1 MLRSCNIRPAE
12 QRPASEDAGMTAHQ
26 PDYFPEQD
34 PLPFAP
40 GGAGEDNSPRASY
53 ASVDRVGALMQD
65 LHRLLDQSIQH
76 VDKAKTTLTSD
87 NVVTAAAAA
96 VVERHLASAAD
107 DLERMAEL
115 VHAAMQGKATPLG
128 STNLSRARPVTL
140 GEALTHAI
148 DVCKPLAAK
157 HNITCNV
164 SVAPALA
171 SLPSGAMYTVA
182 LNAIQ
187 NAIEAVAR
195 TNTPGTVDIELR
207 PDVAPREAYGRDGRV
222 WCVLDVRDTGA
233 GLPKN
238 VDPKRVFDLG
248 FTTKPN
254 GAGVGLGVAR
264 SVVQGMGGT
273 IDLSPRSQQH
283 PGEAGCLFRVRFP
296 CVTLNTSQYRHT
308 A

>member
-1 MLRSCNIRPAE
+1 MLRFRNMTDARSTR
-12 QRPASEDAGMTAHQ
+12 RSEDAGMTAHQ
-26 PDYFPEQD
+26 PDFFPEQD
-34 PLPFAP
+34 PIPFAP
-40 GGAGEDNSPRASY
+40 RGAGDENSPRASY
-53 ASVDRVGALMQD
+53 AGVDHVGALMQQ

-76 VDKAKTTLTSD
+76 VDRAKTTLTSD
-87 NVVTAAAAA
+87 SVITAAAAA

-148 DVCKPLAAK
+148 DVCKPLATK
-157 HNITCNV
+157 HGVTCNLA
-164 SVAPALA
+164 VAPALA
-171 SLPSGAMYTVA
+171 GLPSGAMYTVA

-195 TNTPGTVDIELR
+195 TNAPGTVDIELR
-207 PDVAPREAYGRDGRV
+207 PDAAPREAYGRDGRV
-222 WCVLDVRDTGA
+222 WCVLDIRDTGA

-238 VDPKRVFDLG
+238 IDPKRVFDLG
-248 FTTKPN
+248 FTTKTN

-273 IDLSPRSQQH
+273 IELLARAQH
-283 PGEAGCLFRVRFP
+283 TPGEVGCLFRVRFP
-296 CVTLNTSQYRHT
+296 SVTLHTSQYRHI